1 MPVRHVDDALLT
13 APGERGALVR
23 RLHAGGRGVS
33 PTETEGLPTPVRVPG
48 ASNLGRARIRFP
60 RRRTSCV
67 LCYPCLC
74 GRHTASSGPPW
85 VCEATWTPS
94 GHVILTHLLSFEW
107 GRDQET
113 GPGPRDSSATNR
125 SGLPSKLPCHLG
137 RIVQQNRWTVSGASG
152 GAVWKAPLGESQRD
166 GRSPFLPSSYSP
178 LESS

>member
-48 ASNLGRARIRFP
+48 ASNLGRAGILFP

-74 GRHTASSGPPW
+74 GRHMASSGPPW

-113 GPGPRDSSATNR
+113 APQRTGPGCRPNCPATWAALSSRIDGQCRGPVGVLFGRPPWVNHSAMVEAHSCRPAT
-125 SGLPSKLPCHLG
+125 LHLK
-137 RIVQQNRWTVSGASG
+137 VVE
-152 GAVWKAPLGESQRD
+152 KE
-166 GRSPFLPSSYSP
+166 F
-178 LESS
+178 